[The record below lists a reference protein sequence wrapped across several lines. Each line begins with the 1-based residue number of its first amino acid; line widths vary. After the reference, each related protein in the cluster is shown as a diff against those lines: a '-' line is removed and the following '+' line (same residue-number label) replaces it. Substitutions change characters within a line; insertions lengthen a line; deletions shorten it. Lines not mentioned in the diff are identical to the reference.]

1 MWTDRLKEKKD
12 RLVLPISSLLDRLGI
27 KPLHLTAIGVVFG
40 LLGVNFLFR
49 NNTLFII
56 FSILWMVSDV
66 LDGALARHANKINW
80 WQDYLTDRMVFVLLL
95 SKSILFLETRM
106 VEIALAGYIVVH
118 LANFAKRQKYVL
130 LYPEFPAFLLYFA
143 KQYHAAVWFIFV
155 SGAVDMAVIIL
166 FARIRGLK
174 RLLLK
179 H

>member
-1 MWTDRLKEKKD
+1 MWTDSLKEKKD
-12 RLVLPISSLLDRLGI
+12 RVVLPITGFLNKIGV
-27 KPLHLTAIGVVFG
+27 KPLHLTSIGVVFG
-40 LLGVNFLFR
+40 LLGVYFLFR
-49 NNTLFII
+49 NNTLFIT

-66 LDGALARHANKINW
+66 LDGALARHANKISW
-80 WQDYLTDRMVFVLLL
+80 WQDYLTDRIVFVLLL

-106 VEIALAGYIVVH
+106 VEIALAGYIIVH

-143 KQYHAAVWFIFV
+143 KQYHAAVWFVLF
-155 SGAVDMAVIIL
+155 SCAADMAIIIL
-166 FARIRGLK
+166 FARIKGLK